1 MWVITGF
8 SHNVR
13 PMYPKRRRAGSKS
26 EAVMSLCEK
35 TGSGHSVC
43 VLINLFPGGRNWS
56 EMMRFKRVN
65 GCAALGLSSVEWGSR
80 VRDWANGRHHSNQ
93 ITSPAPESLSQ
104 SVMTSEAWEHQT
116 ERTCCPRASSNK
128 TKVDRWVNIL
138 KTKCVCLCV
147 YIYMCVCV
155 CVPLSHSAHW
165 QT

>member
-8 SHNVR
+8 SHNVS

-65 GCAALGLSSVEWGSR
+65 GCAALELSSVEWASR
-80 VRDWANGRHHSNQ
+80 VRGWANGRHHSNQ
-93 ITSPAPESLSQ
+93 ITSPAPSHSVTQ
-104 SVMTSEAWEHQT
+104 SWQAKPGNIKQKEHDV
-116 ERTCCPRASSNK
+116 PRQLPIRQ
-128 TKVDRWVNIL
+128 RWMVKNL
-138 KTKCVCLCV
+138 R
-147 YIYMCVCV
+147 MCVCV
-155 CVPLSHSAHW
+155 WVHAFILHTEKH
-165 QT
+165 

>member
-65 GCAALGLSSVEWGSR
+65 GCAALELSSVEWASR
-80 VRDWANGRHHSNQ
+80 ARGWANGRHHSNQ
-93 ITSPAPESLSQ
+93 ITSLAQVTQ
-104 SVMTSEAWEHQT
+104 SVSHDKQSLGTSNRKNMVSPGIYKWD
-116 ERTCCPRASSNK
+116 K
-128 TKVDRWVNIL
+128 GRWQRIWRVN
-138 KTKCVCLCV
+138 V
-147 YIYMCVCV
+147 CVCV
-155 CVPLSHSAHW
+155 CDFLNERH
-165 QT
+165 